1 MTDQKGQ
8 GRLIVFEGTDG
19 TGKSTQLRLL
29 GRDLEAL
36 GYPVIITKEP
46 TEGSIGLKIREL
58 YRDRHRYSREQEL
71 ELFLAD
77 RREHVT
83 NILRP
88 GLATGK
94 IILCDRYF
102 FSTAAYQGARGFNP
116 DMILK
121 QNTFAPEPDLVLL
134 FEAPLDISLKR
145 ITLGR
150 GEIPN
155 NFEQPEFLRK
165 VAAIFSAIRR
175 PYIHKIDA
183 SGSIE
188 SVRRL
193 VLPPVMA
200 LLSPPTP
207 PPLV

>member
-1 MTDQKGQ
+1 MTDQKGH

-19 TGKSTQLRLL
+19 TGKSTQLKLL
-29 GRDLEAL
+29 GRDLEAR

-46 TEGSIGLKIREL
+46 TEGPFGRKIREL
-58 YRDRHRYSREQEL
+58 YRHRHKYSREEEL

-83 NILRP
+83 MLLLP
-88 GLATGK
+88 ELAAGK

-102 FSTAAYQGARGFNP
+102 FSTAAYQGALGLNP

-134 FEAPLDISLKR
+134 FEAPLDISLER
-145 ITLGR
+145 ITSGR
-150 GEIPN
+150 GEAPN
-155 NFEQPEFLRK
+155 NFEQPDFLKK
-165 VAAIFSAIRR
+165 VAAIFSAISR

-188 SVRRL
+188 TVRQL

-200 LLSPPTP
+200 LLPSPTP

>member
-1 MTDQKGQ
+1 MTDQKGR

-19 TGKSTQLRLL
+19 TGKSTQLKLL
-29 GRDLEAL
+29 GQDLAAL
-36 GYPVIITKEP
+36 GFSVIITKEP
-46 TEGSIGLKIREL
+46 TEGPIGQKIREL
-58 YRDRHRYSREQEL
+58 YRNRHKYSREQEL

-83 NILRP
+83 HILRP
-88 GLATGK
+88 GLAAGK

-134 FEAPLDISLKR
+134 FEAPLDISLER
-145 ITLGR
+145 ITSGR
-150 GEIPN
+150 GETPN
-155 NFEQPEFLRK
+155 NFEQPDFLKK
-165 VAAIFSAIRR
+165 VAAIFSAISR

-188 SVRRL
+188 TVRRL

-200 LLSPPTP
+200 LLPSPTP
-207 PPLV
+207 PPSV

>member
-1 MTDQKGQ
+1 MTDQKGR

-19 TGKSTQLRLL
+19 TGKSTQLKLL
-29 GRDLEAL
+29 GQDLAAL
-36 GYPVIITKEP
+36 GFSVIITKEP
-46 TEGSIGLKIREL
+46 TEGPIGQKIREL
-58 YRDRHRYSREQEL
+58 YRNRHKYSREQEL

-83 NILRP
+83 HILRP
-88 GLATGK
+88 GLAAGK

-134 FEAPLDISLKR
+134 FEAPLDISLER
-145 ITLGR
+145 ITSGR
-150 GEIPN
+150 GETPN
-155 NFEQPEFLRK
+155 NFEQPDFLKK
-165 VAAIFSAIRR
+165 VAAIFSAISR

-188 SVRRL
+188 TVRRL

-200 LLSPPTP
+200 LLPSPTSPPS
-207 PPLV
+207 V

>member
-1 MTDQKGQ
+1 MTDQKGR

-19 TGKSTQLRLL
+19 TGKSTQLKLL
-29 GRDLEAL
+29 GQDLAAL
-36 GYPVIITKEP
+36 GFSVIITKEP
-46 TEGSIGLKIREL
+46 TEGPIGQKIREL
-58 YRDRHRYSREQEL
+58 YRNRHKYSREQEL

-88 GLATGK
+88 GLAAGK

-134 FEAPLDISLKR
+134 FEAPLDISLER
-145 ITLGR
+145 ITSGR
-150 GEIPN
+150 GETPN
-155 NFEQPEFLRK
+155 NFEQPDFLKK
-165 VAAIFSAIRR
+165 VAAIFSAISR

-188 SVRRL
+188 TVRRL

-200 LLSPPTP
+200 LLPSPTP
-207 PPLV
+207 PPSV